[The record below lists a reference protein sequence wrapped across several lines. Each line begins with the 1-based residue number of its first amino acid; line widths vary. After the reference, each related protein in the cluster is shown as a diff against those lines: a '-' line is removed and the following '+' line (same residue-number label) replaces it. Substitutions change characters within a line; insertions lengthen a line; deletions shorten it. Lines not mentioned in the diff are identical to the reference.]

1 MLPPKSN
8 YFEDAEPAASPES
21 PPKED
26 TRSEKNQDDAQTCQV
41 PKAALGGQ
49 DLKPGET
56 VTLQVVQSLEDSYL
70 CKVAGE
76 GEEKEEEPAPQQAPP
91 QQAAAPSPMSG
102 LMQ

>member
-8 YFEDAEPAASPES
+8 YFEDAEPAASPEAA
-21 PPKED
+21 PKGD
-26 TRSEKNQDDAQTCQV
+26 TESEKTQDDSQTCQV

-76 GEEKEEEPAPQQAPP
+76 GEEKEEEPPPQAPP